1 MGKPEDLVGPARFAG
16 RGDVACVMSLTT
28 GGSNEVASQSPDL
41 IGCSDRESGRAIA
54 GNWDSLYRPAAGSNY
69 RGLSV
74 SDSAAMIR
82 HHQYPNGLVLV
93 GEEMP
98 GVQSAAFTLLIPA
111 GAAYEVADGV
121 DVGGGAATMVAEWI
135 TRGAGSRDSREV
147 LTALDNLGV
156 SHSESAQTLHTSMSA
171 ATLGRN
177 LVPALEI
184 FADVVLR
191 PHFDLEEVEPIRAL
205 CLQNLRSLEDDP
217 GTKVIYELRKRHF
230 PEPWGRPSPG
240 TTEGIAGLTPD
251 ALQVV
256 LPVGLPAQRG
266 RSWAWRGPSTGPA
279 SRTPSAACSA
289 TGSPGPSRACWRSP
303 VGPRRDHL
311 VRETQQIQIALA
323 CPAATVDS
331 PDYYRARAAVAILG
345 GYSSAR
351 LFTEVREK
359 RGLCYSVY
367 ASYEGQ
373 RGRAAL
379 LCYAGTSTDRAQETL
394 DVMLA
399 ELRRLGREGI
409 EAEELE
415 TMRAGLKSSLIM
427 AQESSM
433 SRSSSLASDWYFLG
447 RVRPIEEIS
456 AELDALTPES
466 VSDYAAGFKDLRNL
480 TILTLGPTA
489 LQCPAEA

>member
-1 MGKPEDLVGPARFAG
+1 
-16 RGDVACVMSLTT
+16 
-28 GGSNEVASQSPDL
+28 
-41 IGCSDRESGRAIA
+41 
-54 GNWDSLYRPAAGSNY
+54 
-69 RGLSV
+69 
-74 SDSAAMIR
+74 MIR
-82 HHQYPNGLVLV
+82 HHHYPSGLVLV

-98 GVQSAAFTLLIPA
+98 GIQSAAFTLLIPA
-111 GAAYEVADGV
+111 GAAYEVADGI
-121 DVGGGAATMVAEWI
+121 DAGSGAATMVAEWI
-135 TRGAGSRDSREV
+135 TRGAGPRDSREL

-191 PHFDLEEVEPIRAL
+191 PHFDPDEVEPIRAL

-240 TTEGIAGLTPD
+240 TPEGISGLTPEALRSFYASVYRPGGSILGVAGAIDWPVLRD
-251 ALQVV
+251 A
-256 LPVGLPAQRG
+256 VGRLFGGWEPRPEPRLRERPG
-266 RSWAWRGPSTGPA
+266 GPA
-279 SRTPSAACSA
+279 
-289 TGSPGPSRACWRSP
+289 
-303 VGPRRDHL
+303 RDHI

-373 RGRAAL
+373 RDRAAL
-379 LCYAGTSTDRAQETL
+379 LCYAGTSTDRAQQTL
-394 DVMLA
+394 DVMLE
-399 ELRRLGREGI
+399 ELRRLGRDGI
-409 EAEELE
+409 EPEELE

-456 AELDALTPES
+456 AELDALTPAA
-466 VSDYAAGFKDLRNL
+466 VSEYAEALGDFRGL
-480 TILTLGPTA
+480 TALTLGPTP
-489 LQCPAEA
+489 LRFPTGG